1 MLYLR
6 PQRVYKPSAASQ
18 YNSDDYLAHLLD
30 QMDESLY
37 RLRLETPRGT
47 SITEDNSQIT
57 CYAHIFDKGDG
68 TELTDLLKGRGF
80 HPTWLLDD
88 KPIDS
93 ARISEEGYL
102 LTLETTHLPA
112 IYQTVTLQARDTDIL
127 LALTD
132 EAQDKAWLQRVIA
145 SGDIPTHLLQA
156 SEKLLD
162 IHYLDK
168 LRINGIEI
176 VKQELSKEIAANT
189 SALEELNKHPL
200 TVSQD
205 GYWRIWDALK
215 KTYVTTEYQSR
226 GEKGEQG
233 EAGHSPKLHVGDDDY
248 LYIDGVKQRYIRGQQ
263 GEAGHSP
270 ELHVGEDDYLYID
283 GVKQRY
289 LRGRQGEA
297 GEPGDNGADGH
308 TPEIHVGSDYYLYV
322 DGVKQQY
329 IRGQRGEAGHSTTT
343 DEVLDTERFQT
354 LLSGEVTSKIDPV
367 AKDLKKAK
375 SKITSLQKV
384 ALTSDQRENL
394 TYLTSSLKVLMS
406 GSGDNAT
413 LEGLALQRLIAL
425 SGDGANVSAYI
436 ASSALDAVL
445 KAGIVDFGKPTERE
459 QVEITQRGTGHIGNL
474 YFNGNQIDFRTSRDD
489 DPYLSVGGEESQFI
503 DDFLRTARIDNTP
516 VAVGSVTLTTS
527 TTSYE
532 RPVDVANDGTCL
544 TVSIGDL
551 MVATFQGA
559 TTRLTLD
566 GEVLAEWQGT
576 RKIVRG
582 LDNVEVY
589 EEPYTASNL
598 SYERVV
604 KAGRH
609 AIILEIANPTDGAR
623 ATVRGLRVR
632 RRYDT
637 GAQQSVL
644 TKSGLRLFGA
654 PDRYLDVDYR
664 RQYYNSTPGNGVMI
678 GWLNNPYT
686 VRIKGGAKVDRLEVD
701 KIEGAG
707 AKLSPI
713 VTPQLGLGGQTTLY
727 PKYDEWVLTSDAR
740 AQYISFSGLNAEIGK
755 SIYIQTRR
763 KAYLYANGHSFFG
776 LPGDASKGTAVD
788 QWLSNNTTYRFVRA
802 SATSW
807 LVTASSSPY
816 PWT

>member
-57 CYAHIFDKGDG
+57 CYAHIFNKRDG
-68 TELTDLLKGRGF
+68 TELTDLLKGRGWR
-80 HPTWLLDD
+80 PTWLLDD

-132 EAQDKAWLQRVIA
+132 EAQDKVWLQRVIA
-145 SGDIPTHLLQA
+145 SGDFPTHLLQA
-156 SEKLLD
+156 NEKLLD

-168 LRINGIEI
+168 LRIDGIEI
-176 VKQELSKEIAANT
+176 VKQDLSREIAANT
-189 SALEELNKHPL
+189 TALEELNKHPL

-205 GYWRIWDALK
+205 GYWRIWDAIK

-226 GEKGEQG
+226 GEKGEPGATGAKGERGERGYRGYQG
-233 EAGHSPKLHVGDDDY
+233 EAGHNP
-248 LYIDGVKQRYIRGQQ
+248 
-263 GEAGHSP
+263 SP
-270 ELHVGEDDYLYID
+270 E
-283 GVKQRY
+283 
-289 LRGRQGEA
+289 
-297 GEPGDNGADGH
+297 
-308 TPEIHVGSDYYLYV
+308 
-322 DGVKQQY
+322 
-329 IRGQRGEAGHSTTT
+329 
-343 DEVLDTERFQT
+343 EVLRAQGFEEMLDKAVWYEVKPVKDDLSTATTNIADLSSRSLT
-354 LLSGEVTSKIDPV
+354 LQQKE
-367 AKDLKKAK
+367 DLG
-375 SKITSLQKV
+375 
-384 ALTSDQRENL
+384 
-394 TYLTSSLKVLMS
+394 YLTSSLQVLRS
-406 GSGDNAT
+406 GSNGT
-413 LEGLALQRLIAL
+413 LEGLTLQRYIAL
-425 SGDGANVSAYI
+425 SRNGKDVSAYL
-436 ASSALDAVL
+436 ASNALDAVL

-459 QVEITQRGTGHIGNL
+459 QVEITHQGTGHFGNL

-489 DPYLSVGGEESQFI
+489 DPYLSVGAEESQFI

-532 RPVDVANDGTCL
+532 RPVDVANDGTRL

-566 GEVLAEWQGT
+566 GEVLAEWRGA

-609 AIILEIANPTDGAR
+609 AIILEIVNPTDGAT

-637 GAQQSVL
+637 GRQQSVL
-644 TKSGLRLFGA
+644 TKSGLRLFGS

-664 RQYYNSTPGNGVMI
+664 RQYYQPPGAGLAV
-678 GWLNNPYT
+678 GWTSNPYT
-686 VRIKGGAKVDRLEVD
+686 VRVKGGAKVDRLDVD